1 MLGYHCNLCYNIRR
15 KNVFIVLNDCW
26 SIDVFIIIA
35 IIEYHV
41 DIAGVLDKEP
51 IQPKIQIGIMW
62 GHPDIW

>member
-1 MLGYHCNLCYNIRR
+1 M
-15 KNVFIVLNDCW
+15 FIVLNDCW